1 MTLSTT
7 LSRPTTL
14 PRPARIGAL
23 CLTAAA
29 PLFLLAN
36 VVTALGWRNPPFSWA
51 THNISDLGNVHC
63 GVWDTT
69 RPRYVCSPWHP
80 LMNASFV
87 LTALLLIV
95 GFVLAWR
102 LLCHGVAPRVAAW
115 LFLLAAVGYAL
126 AGAYPADVNENLHFL
141 AALLILVL
149 GNIGLPLAAFAPAG
163 TVLGEI
169 RPLTLVAAVVALA
182 GSVLF
187 LTQQPLGIG
196 VGAMERVAA
205 FPFLIWA
212 SCVGVF
218 LLVRSRTPR
227 RVPVS

>member
-1 MTLSTT
+1 
-7 LSRPTTL
+7 
-14 PRPARIGAL
+14 
-23 CLTAAA
+23 
-29 PLFLLAN
+29 
-36 VVTALGWRNPPFSWA
+36 NPPFSWA

-95 GFVLAWR
+95 GFVLLWL
-102 LLCHGVAPRVAAW
+102 LLCRGAAPRVAPW
-115 LFLLAAVGYAL
+115 PVLLAAVGYAL

-196 VGAMERVAA
+196 VGAM
-205 FPFLIWA
+205 
-212 SCVGVF
+212 
-218 LLVRSRTPR
+218 
-227 RVPVS
+227 